1 MWSARV
7 GGRKGEFSAAQRS
20 FFFIPENENDL
31 SSGTFRRPSSS
42 SSDGGLEKKSK
53 NIVVDVVVVIAIW
66 VGGQKRGAV

>member
-31 SSGTFRRPSSS
+31 SSGTLRRPSS

-53 NIVVDVVVVIAIW
+53 NIVVDVVVIAIW